1 MKNTTDP
8 TIAGDPYARDAEVQ
22 KAREDAEAWRKYWME
37 AVSLE
42 HRAVKRGNRFK
53 DALRELLDAT
63 PHSRQLTRAYVNGR
77 RLIEE
82 DGDA

>member
-1 MKNTTDP
+1 MGNTTDP
-8 TIAGDPYARDAEVQ
+8 IIAGDPCARDAEAQ

-37 AVSLE
+37 AVALE

-63 PHSRQLTRAYVNGR
+63 PHSHRLTRAYINGR